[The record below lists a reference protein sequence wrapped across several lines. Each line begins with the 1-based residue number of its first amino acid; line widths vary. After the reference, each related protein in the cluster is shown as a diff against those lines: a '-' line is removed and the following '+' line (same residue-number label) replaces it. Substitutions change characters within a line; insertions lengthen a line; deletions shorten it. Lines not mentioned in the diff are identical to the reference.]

1 MLRNLITGGAG
12 FLGSHLVDYLMN
24 KGEDVICLDNFSTGS
39 KDNIALW
46 IGNNR
51 FKLINQ
57 NIIYPFFCEADRIW
71 HLACPA
77 SPLNYLNKP
86 IETLNTIF
94 LGTDNILKLS
104 KKINARILIA
114 STSEIYGNPKISP
127 QKETYNGSVNP
138 ISKRSCYVEGKR
150 VAETLSFEFK
160 RIHNIDLR
168 LVRIF
173 NTYGPR
179 MMKNDGRVV
188 SNFIYQGLNNKP
200 LTIYGN
206 GLQTRSF
213 CYVDDMIAGL
223 SRAMNSNYSH
233 PINLGNPE
241 EITIKNLA
249 QKISLNL
256 NKKLNLQYLKLP
268 EDDPIQRKPCIEVAI
283 QELKWQ
289 PKISLNNGLDKTIHY
304 FVERFK
310 NER

>member
-1 MLRNLITGGAG
+1 MRNLITGGAG
-12 FLGSHLVDYLMN
+12 FLGSHIVDNLMN
-24 KGEDVICLDNFSTGS
+24 NGEEVICLDNFSTGS
-39 KDNIALW
+39 KENISHW
-46 IGNNR
+46 IGNDR
-51 FKLINQ
+51 FKLLNQ
-57 NIIYPFFCEADRIW
+57 NIVQPFFCEADRIW

-77 SPLNYLNKP
+77 SPLNYLNNP
-86 IETLNTIF
+86 IQTLNTIF
-94 LGTDNILKLS
+94 LGTENILKLT

-114 STSEIYGNPKISP
+114 STSEIYGNPEISP

-150 VAETLSFEFK
+150 VAETLCFEFK

-200 LTIYGN
+200 LSIYGN

-213 CYVDDMIAGL
+213 CYVDDMIEGL
-223 SRAMNSNYSH
+223 FKTMNSNYSY

-241 EITIKNLA
+241 EITIKSLA
-249 QKISLNL
+249 HKISQNL
-256 NKKLNLQYLKLP
+256 NIKPNLQYLKMP
-268 EDDPIQRKPCIEVAI
+268 EDDPIRRKPCIEKAI
-283 QELKWQ
+283 KELKWQ
-289 PKISLNNGLDKTIHY
+289 PKICLNKGLVKTIDY
-304 FVERFK
+304 FFERFK
-310 NER
+310 NEI

>member
-1 MLRNLITGGAG
+1 MRNLITGGAG

-24 KGEDVICLDNFSTGS
+24 KGEEVICLDNFSTGS
-39 KDNIALW
+39 KDNIKLW

-127 QKETYNGSVNP
+127 QKETYTGSVNP

-150 VAETLSFEFK
+150 VAETLSFEYK

-223 SRAMNSNYSH
+223 FRAMNSKYSY

-283 QELKWQ
+283 KELKWH
-289 PKISLNNGLDKTIHY
+289 PKISLNNGLEKTIHY

-310 NER
+310 NEI

>member
-1 MLRNLITGGAG
+1 MRNLITGGAG

-24 KGEDVICLDNFSTGS
+24 KGEEVICLDNFSTGS

-46 IGNNR
+46 IGNDR

-77 SPLNYLNKP
+77 SPLNYLNNP

-213 CYVDDMIAGL
+213 CYIDDMIAGL
-223 SRAMNSNYSH
+223 FRAMNSNYSY

-256 NKKLNLQYLKLP
+256 NKNLNLQYLKLP

-289 PKISLNNGLDKTIHY
+289 PKISLNNGLEKTIHY
-304 FVERFK
+304 FVKRFK
-310 NER
+310 NEI

>member
-1 MLRNLITGGAG
+1 MRNLVTGGAG
-12 FLGSHLVDYLMN
+12 FLGSHIIDYLMN
-24 KGEDVICLDNFSTGS
+24 KGEEVICLDNFSTGS
-39 KDNIALW
+39 KENISYW

-57 NIIYPFFCEADRIW
+57 DIIQPFFCEADRIW

-77 SPLNYLNKP
+77 SPLNYLNNP
-86 IETLNTIF
+86 IQTLNTIF
-94 LGTDNILKLS
+94 LGTENILKLA

-114 STSEIYGNPKISP
+114 STSEIYGNPEISP

-150 VAETLSFEFK
+150 VAETLCFEFK

-179 MMKNDGRVV
+179 MMKNDGRVI

-200 LTIYGN
+200 LSIYGN

-213 CYVDDMIAGL
+213 CYVDDMIEGL
-223 SRAMNSNYSH
+223 FRTMNSNYSY

-249 QKISLNL
+249 HKISLNL
-256 NKKLNLQYLKLP
+256 NRKPNLQYFKIP
-268 EDDPIQRKPCIEVAI
+268 EDDPIQRKPCIETAI
-283 QELKWQ
+283 KELKWE
-289 PKISLNNGLDKTIHY
+289 PKICLNKGLVKTIDY
-304 FVERFK
+304 FFERLK
-310 NER
+310 NEI

>member
-1 MLRNLITGGAG
+1 MRNLITGGAG
-12 FLGSHLVDYLMN
+12 FLGSHIIDYLMN
-24 KGEDVICLDNFSTGS
+24 NGEEVICLDNFSTGS
-39 KDNIALW
+39 KENISHW

-51 FKLINQ
+51 FKLLNQ
-57 NIIYPFFCEADRIW
+57 NIIKPFFCEVDRIW

-77 SPLNYLNKP
+77 SPLNYLNNP
-86 IETLNTIF
+86 IQTLNTIY
-94 LGTDNILKLS
+94 LGTENILKLS

-114 STSEIYGNPKISP
+114 STSEIYGNPEISP

-150 VAETLSFEFK
+150 VAETLCFEFK

-200 LTIYGN
+200 LSIYGN

-213 CYVDDMIAGL
+213 CYVDDMIEGL
-223 SRAMNSNYSH
+223 FRTMNSNYSY

-249 QKISLNL
+249 NKISLYL
-256 NKKLNLQYLKLP
+256 NRKPNLQYLKMP
-268 EDDPIQRKPCIEVAI
+268 EDDPIQRKPCIEKAI
-283 QELKWQ
+283 KELKWQ
-289 PKISLNNGLDKTIHY
+289 PKICLNKGLVKTIDY
-304 FVERFK
+304 FFERFK
-310 NER
+310 NQI

>member
-1 MLRNLITGGAG
+1 MRNLITGGAG

-24 KGEDVICLDNFSTGS
+24 KGEEVICLDNFSTGS
-39 KDNIALW
+39 KDNIKLW

-127 QKETYNGSVNP
+127 QKETYTGSVNP

-150 VAETLSFEFK
+150 VAETLSFEYK

-223 SRAMNSNYSH
+223 FRAMNSKYSY

-289 PKISLNNGLDKTIHY
+289 PKISLNNGLEKTIHY

-310 NER
+310 NEI

>member
-1 MLRNLITGGAG
+1 MRNLVTGGAG
-12 FLGSHLVDYLMN
+12 FLGSHIIDYLMN
-24 KGEDVICLDNFSTGS
+24 KGEEVICLDNFSTGS
-39 KDNIALW
+39 KENISHW

-51 FKLINQ
+51 FKLLNQ
-57 NIIYPFFCEADRIW
+57 NIVQPFFCEADRIW

-77 SPLNYLNKP
+77 SPLNYLNNP
-86 IETLNTIF
+86 IQTLNTIF
-94 LGTDNILKLS
+94 LGTENILKLA

-114 STSEIYGNPKISP
+114 STSEIYGNPEISP

-150 VAETLSFEFK
+150 VAETLCFEFK

-200 LTIYGN
+200 LSIYGN

-213 CYVDDMIAGL
+213 CYIDDMIEGL
-223 SRAMNSNYSH
+223 FRTMNSNYSY

-249 QKISLNL
+249 HKISLNL
-256 NKKLNLQYLKLP
+256 NRKPNLQYFKIP
-268 EDDPIQRKPCIEVAI
+268 EDDPIQRKPCIETAI
-283 QELKWQ
+283 KELKWE
-289 PKISLNNGLDKTIHY
+289 PKICLNKGLVKTIDY
-304 FVERFK
+304 FFERLK
-310 NER
+310 NEI

>member
-1 MLRNLITGGAG
+1 LRNLITGGAG

-24 KGEDVICLDNFSTGS
+24 KGEEVICLDNFSTGS

-46 IGNNR
+46 IGNDR

-77 SPLNYLNKP
+77 SPLNYLNNP

-213 CYVDDMIAGL
+213 CYIDDMIAGL
-223 SRAMNSNYSH
+223 FRAMNSNYSY

-256 NKKLNLQYLKLP
+256 NKNLNLQYLKLP

-289 PKISLNNGLDKTIHY
+289 PKISLNNGLEKTIHY
-304 FVERFK
+304 FVKRFK
-310 NER
+310 NEI

>member
-1 MLRNLITGGAG
+1 LRNLVTGGAG
-12 FLGSHLVDYLMN
+12 FLGSHIIDYLMN
-24 KGEDVICLDNFSTGS
+24 KGEEVICLDNFSTGS
-39 KDNIALW
+39 KENISHW

-51 FKLINQ
+51 FKLLNQ
-57 NIIYPFFCEADRIW
+57 NIVQPFFCEADRIW

-77 SPLNYLNKP
+77 SPLNYLNNP
-86 IETLNTIF
+86 IQTLNTIF
-94 LGTDNILKLS
+94 LGTENILKLA

-114 STSEIYGNPKISP
+114 STSEIYGNPEISP

-150 VAETLSFEFK
+150 VAETLCFEFK

-200 LTIYGN
+200 LSIYGN

-213 CYVDDMIAGL
+213 CYIDDMIEGL
-223 SRAMNSNYSH
+223 FRTMNSNYSY

-249 QKISLNL
+249 HKISLNL
-256 NKKLNLQYLKLP
+256 NRKPNLQYFKIP
-268 EDDPIQRKPCIEVAI
+268 EDDPIQRKPCIETAI
-283 QELKWQ
+283 KELKWE
-289 PKISLNNGLDKTIHY
+289 PKICLNKGLVKTIDY
-304 FVERFK
+304 FFERLK
-310 NER
+310 NEI

>member
-1 MLRNLITGGAG
+1 MRNLVTGGAG
-12 FLGSHLVDYLMN
+12 FLGSHIIDYLMN
-24 KGEDVICLDNFSTGS
+24 KGEEVICLDNFSTGS
-39 KDNIALW
+39 KENISHW

-51 FKLINQ
+51 FKLLNQ
-57 NIIYPFFCEADRIW
+57 NIVQPFFCEADRIW

-77 SPLNYLNKP
+77 SPLNYLNNP
-86 IETLNTIF
+86 IQTLNTIF
-94 LGTDNILKLS
+94 LGTENILKLT

-114 STSEIYGNPKISP
+114 STSEIYGNPEISP

-150 VAETLSFEFK
+150 EAETLCFEFK

-200 LTIYGN
+200 LSIYGN

-213 CYVDDMIAGL
+213 CYIDDMIEGL
-223 SRAMNSNYSH
+223 FRTMNSNYSY

-249 QKISLNL
+249 HKISLNL
-256 NKKLNLQYLKLP
+256 NRKPNLQYFKIP
-268 EDDPIQRKPCIEVAI
+268 EDDPIQRKPCIETAI
-283 QELKWQ
+283 KELKWE
-289 PKISLNNGLDKTIHY
+289 PKICLNKGLVKTIDY
-304 FVERFK
+304 FFERLK
-310 NER
+310 NEI

>member
-1 MLRNLITGGAG
+1 MRNLVTGGAG
-12 FLGSHLVDYLMN
+12 FLGSHIIDYLMN
-24 KGEDVICLDNFSTGS
+24 NGEQVICLDNFSTGS
-39 KDNIALW
+39 KENISHW

-51 FKLINQ
+51 FKLLNQ
-57 NIIYPFFCEADRIW
+57 NIIQPFFCEADRVW

-77 SPLNYLNKP
+77 SPLNYLNNP
-86 IETLNTIF
+86 IQTLNTIF
-94 LGTDNILKLS
+94 LGTENILKLT

-114 STSEIYGNPKISP
+114 STSEIYGNPEISP

-150 VAETLSFEFK
+150 VAETLCFEFK

-200 LTIYGN
+200 LSIYGN

-213 CYVDDMIAGL
+213 CYVDDMIEGL
-223 SRAMNSNYSH
+223 FRSMNSNYSY

-249 QKISLNL
+249 HKISLYL
-256 NKKLNLQYLKLP
+256 NRKPNLQYIKMP
-268 EDDPIQRKPCIEVAI
+268 EDDPIQRKPCIETAI
-283 QELKWQ
+283 RELKWQ
-289 PKISLNNGLDKTIHY
+289 PKICLNKGLVKTIDY
-304 FVERFK
+304 FFERFK
-310 NER
+310 NEI

>member
-1 MLRNLITGGAG
+1 MRNLVTGGAG
-12 FLGSHLVDYLMN
+12 FLGSHIVDYLMN
-24 KGEDVICLDNFSTGS
+24 KGEEVICLDNFSTGS
-39 KDNIALW
+39 KENISHW

-51 FKLINQ
+51 FKLLNQ
-57 NIIYPFFCEADRIW
+57 NIVQPFFCEADRIW

-77 SPLNYLNKP
+77 SPLNYLNNP
-86 IETLNTIF
+86 IQTLNTIF
-94 LGTDNILKLS
+94 LGTENILKLA

-114 STSEIYGNPKISP
+114 STSEIYGNPEISP

-150 VAETLSFEFK
+150 VAETLCFEFK

-200 LTIYGN
+200 LSIYGN

-213 CYVDDMIAGL
+213 CYIDDMIEGL
-223 SRAMNSNYSH
+223 FRTMNSNYSY

-249 QKISLNL
+249 HKISLNL
-256 NKKLNLQYLKLP
+256 NRKPNLQYFKIP
-268 EDDPIQRKPCIEVAI
+268 EDDPIQRKPCIETAI
-283 QELKWQ
+283 KELKWE
-289 PKISLNNGLDKTIHY
+289 PKICLNKGLVKTIDY
-304 FVERFK
+304 FFERLK
-310 NER
+310 NEI

>member
-1 MLRNLITGGAG
+1 MRNLITGGAG
-12 FLGSHLVDYLMN
+12 FLGSHIIDHLMN
-24 KGEDVICLDNFSTGS
+24 KGEEVICLDNFSTGS
-39 KDNIALW
+39 KENISHW

-51 FKLINQ
+51 FKLLNQ
-57 NIIYPFFCEADRIW
+57 NIVQPFFCEADRIW

-77 SPLNYLNKP
+77 SPLNYLNNP
-86 IETLNTIF
+86 IQTLNTIF
-94 LGTDNILKLS
+94 LGTENILKLT

-114 STSEIYGNPKISP
+114 STSEIYGNPEISP

-150 VAETLSFEFK
+150 VAETLCFEFK

-200 LTIYGN
+200 LSIYGN

-213 CYVDDMIAGL
+213 CYVDDMIEGL
-223 SRAMNSNYSH
+223 FRTMNSNYSY

-249 QKISLNL
+249 HKISLNL
-256 NKKLNLQYLKLP
+256 NRKPNLQYLKMP
-268 EDDPIQRKPCIEVAI
+268 EDDPIQRKPCIETAI
-283 QELKWQ
+283 KELKWK
-289 PKISLNNGLDKTIHY
+289 PKICLNKGLVKTIDY
-304 FVERFK
+304 FFERFK
-310 NER
+310 NEI

>member
-1 MLRNLITGGAG
+1 MRNLITGGAG
-12 FLGSHLVDYLMN
+12 FLGSHLVDHLMN
-24 KGEDVICLDNFSTGS
+24 TGEEVICLDNFSTGS
-39 KDNIALW
+39 KDNISHW

-51 FKLINQ
+51 FKLINH
-57 NIIYPFFCEADRIW
+57 NIINPFFCEADRIW

-86 IETLNTIF
+86 LDTLNTIF

-104 KKINARILIA
+104 KKIHARILIA

-150 VAETLSFEFK
+150 VAETLCFEFK
-160 RIHNIDLR
+160 RIYDIDLR

-179 MMKNDGRVV
+179 MMKDDGRVV
-188 SNFIYQGLNNKP
+188 SNFICQGLNNKP
-200 LTIYGN
+200 LSIYGN

-213 CYVDDMIAGL
+213 CYIDDMIEGL
-223 SRAMNSNYSH
+223 YKAMNSNYSY

-249 QKISLNL
+249 QKIALRL
-256 NKKLNLQYLKLP
+256 NKKLNLKYVKLP
-268 EDDPIQRKPCIEVAI
+268 EDDPIKRKPCIEVAI
-283 QELKWQ
+283 RELEWQ
-289 PKISLNNGLDKTIHY
+289 PKISLNDGLVKTVDY
-304 FVERFK
+304 FLERLK
-310 NER
+310 NEI

>member
-1 MLRNLITGGAG
+1 MRNLITGGAG

-24 KGEDVICLDNFSTGS
+24 KGEEVICLDNFSTGS

-77 SPLNYLNKP
+77 SPLNYLNNP

-127 QKETYNGSVNP
+127 QKENYNGSVNP

-179 MMKNDGRVV
+179 MMKHDGRVV

-213 CYVDDMIAGL
+213 CYVDDMISGL
-223 SRAMNSNYSH
+223 FRAMNSNYSY

-249 QKISLNL
+249 QKISLKL
-256 NKKLNLQYLKLP
+256 NKELNLQYLKLP

-283 QELKWQ
+283 KELKWH
-289 PKISLNNGLDKTIHY
+289 PKISLNNGLEKTIHY
-304 FVERFK
+304 FVKRFK
-310 NER
+310 NEI

>member
-1 MLRNLITGGAG
+1 MRNLVTGGAG
-12 FLGSHLVDYLMN
+12 FLGSHIIDYLMN
-24 KGEDVICLDNFSTGS
+24 NGEQVICLDNFSTGS
-39 KDNIALW
+39 KENISHW

-51 FKLINQ
+51 FKLLNQ
-57 NIIYPFFCEADRIW
+57 NIIQPFFCEADRVW

-77 SPLNYLNKP
+77 SPLNYLNNP
-86 IETLNTIF
+86 IQTLNTIF
-94 LGTDNILKLS
+94 LGTENILKLT

-114 STSEIYGNPKISP
+114 STSEIYGNPEISP

-150 VAETLSFEFK
+150 VAETLCFEFK

-200 LTIYGN
+200 LSIYGN

-213 CYVDDMIAGL
+213 CYVDDMIEGL
-223 SRAMNSNYSH
+223 FRTMNSNYSY

-249 QKISLNL
+249 HKISLYL
-256 NKKLNLQYLKLP
+256 NRKPNLQYIKMP
-268 EDDPIQRKPCIEVAI
+268 EDDPIQRKPCIETAI
-283 QELKWQ
+283 RELKWQ
-289 PKISLNNGLDKTIHY
+289 PKICLNKGLVKTIDY
-304 FVERFK
+304 FFERFK
-310 NER
+310 NEI

>member
-1 MLRNLITGGAG
+1 MRNLITGGAG

-24 KGEDVICLDNFSTGS
+24 KGEEVICLDNFSTGS

-46 IGNNR
+46 IGNDR

-77 SPLNYLNKP
+77 SPLNYLNNP

-213 CYVDDMIAGL
+213 CYIDDMIAGL
-223 SRAMNSNYSH
+223 FRAMNSNYSY

-256 NKKLNLQYLKLP
+256 NKNLNLQYLKLP

-289 PKISLNNGLDKTIHY
+289 PKISLNNGLEKTIHY

-310 NER
+310 NEI

>member
-1 MLRNLITGGAG
+1 MRNLITGGAG

>member
-1 MLRNLITGGAG
+1 LRNLVTGGAG
-12 FLGSHLVDYLMN
+12 FLGSHIIDYLMN
-24 KGEDVICLDNFSTGS
+24 KGEEVICLDNFSTGS
-39 KDNIALW
+39 KENISHW

-51 FKLINQ
+51 FKLLNQ
-57 NIIYPFFCEADRIW
+57 NIVQPFFCEADRIW

-77 SPLNYLNKP
+77 SPLNYLNNP
-86 IETLNTIF
+86 IQTLNTIF
-94 LGTDNILKLS
+94 LGTENILKLA

-114 STSEIYGNPKISP
+114 STSEIYGNPEISP

-150 VAETLSFEFK
+150 VAETLCFEFK

-200 LTIYGN
+200 LSIYGN

-213 CYVDDMIAGL
+213 CYVDDMIEGL
-223 SRAMNSNYSH
+223 FRTMNSNYSY

-249 QKISLNL
+249 HKISLNL
-256 NKKLNLQYLKLP
+256 NRKPNLQYFKIP
-268 EDDPIQRKPCIEVAI
+268 EDDPIQRKPCIETAI
-283 QELKWQ
+283 KELKWE
-289 PKISLNNGLDKTIHY
+289 PKICLNKGLVKTIDY
-304 FVERFK
+304 FFERLK
-310 NER
+310 NEI

>member
-1 MLRNLITGGAG
+1 MRNLITGGAG
-12 FLGSHLVDYLMN
+12 FLGSHIIDYLMN
-24 KGEDVICLDNFSTGS
+24 KGEEVICLDNFSTGS
-39 KDNIALW
+39 KENISHW

-51 FKLINQ
+51 FKLLNQ
-57 NIIYPFFCEADRIW
+57 NIVQPFFCEADRIW

-77 SPLNYLNKP
+77 SPLNYLNNP
-86 IETLNTIF
+86 IQTLNTIF
-94 LGTDNILKLS
+94 LGTENILKLA

-114 STSEIYGNPKISP
+114 STSEIYGNPEISP

-150 VAETLSFEFK
+150 VAETLCFEFK

-200 LTIYGN
+200 LSIYGN

-213 CYVDDMIAGL
+213 CYIDDMIEGL
-223 SRAMNSNYSH
+223 FRTMNSNYSY

-249 QKISLNL
+249 HKISLNL
-256 NKKLNLQYLKLP
+256 NRKPNLQYFKIP
-268 EDDPIQRKPCIEVAI
+268 EDDPIQRKPCIETAI
-283 QELKWQ
+283 KELKWE
-289 PKISLNNGLDKTIHY
+289 PKICLNKGLVKTIDY
-304 FVERFK
+304 FFERLK
-310 NER
+310 NEI

>member
-1 MLRNLITGGAG
+1 MRNLITGGAG
-12 FLGSHLVDYLMN
+12 FLGSHLVDYLMS
-24 KGEDVICLDNFSTGS
+24 KGEEVICLDNFSTGS
-39 KDNIALW
+39 KENISPW
-46 IGNNR
+46 IGNDR

-57 NIIYPFFCEADRIW
+57 NIIYPFFCEADKIW

-104 KKINARILIA
+104 KRINARILIA
-114 STSEIYGNPKISP
+114 STSEIYGNPEISP

-213 CYVDDMIAGL
+213 CYVDDMILGL
-223 SRAMNSNYSH
+223 SRAMNSNYSY

-249 QKISLNL
+249 KKISLNL
-256 NKKLNLQYLKLP
+256 NKKLKLQYLKLP

-289 PKISLNNGLDKTIHY
+289 PKISLHNGLEKTIDY

-310 NER
+310 NEI

>member
-1 MLRNLITGGAG
+1 MRNLITGGAG

-24 KGEDVICLDNFSTGS
+24 NGEQVICLDNFSTGS
-39 KDNIALW
+39 KDNISHW

-51 FKLINQ
+51 FKLINK

-114 STSEIYGNPKISP
+114 STSEIYGNPEITP
-127 QKETYNGSVNP
+127 QKENYNGSVNP

-150 VAETLSFEFK
+150 VAETLCFEFK

-200 LTIYGN
+200 LSIYGN

-213 CYVDDMIAGL
+213 CYVDDMIEGL
-223 SRAMNSNYSH
+223 FRTMNSNYSY

-249 QKISLNL
+249 HKISLYL
-256 NKKLNLQYLKLP
+256 NRKPNLQYIKMP
-268 EDDPIQRKPCIEVAI
+268 EDDPVQRKPCIETAI
-283 QELKWQ
+283 KELKWQ
-289 PKISLNNGLDKTIHY
+289 PKICLNKGLVKTIDY
-304 FVERFK
+304 FFERFK
-310 NER
+310 NEI

>member
-1 MLRNLITGGAG
+1 MKNLVTGGAG

-24 KGEDVICLDNFSTGS
+24 KGEEVICLDNFSTGS

-77 SPLNYLNKP
+77 SPLNYLNNP

-127 QKETYNGSVNP
+127 QKENYNGSVNP

-179 MMKNDGRVV
+179 MMKHDGRVV

-223 SRAMNSNYSH
+223 LRAMNSNYSY

-249 QKISLNL
+249 QKITLQL
-256 NKKLNLQYLKLP
+256 NKELNFQYLKLP

-283 QELKWQ
+283 QELKWH
-289 PKISLNNGLDKTIHY
+289 PKISLNNGLEKTIHY

-310 NER
+310 NEI

>member
-1 MLRNLITGGAG
+1 MRNLITGGAG

-223 SRAMNSNYSH
+223 SRAMNSNYSY

-310 NER
+310 NES